1 MLLKVAPA
9 FSLVNSQVEPQSLPL
24 FSSVPSAQ
32 SASSFLRLSSPSNGV
47 GSAVVFASKG
57 SENKPLT
64 GVVFE
69 PFEEVKKEL
78 NLVPTLPQ
86 VSLARQKFSEECEAA
101 INQQINVESS
111 ISYGYHAM
119 FAYFDRDNVALEG
132 FAKFFNELS
141 LRDRGQVEKLM
152 RYQNK
157 RGGRVQLLE
166 ISLPL
171 SEFDHGVKGHAL
183 HAMEFALSMEKIA
196 NARLLHVHRIAL
208 RNHDAQLADF
218 VESEFLSMQVEAI
231 KKIAEHVSQLRRV
244 GAGHVWLCCLACLGQ
259 TFFTNLL

>member
-1 MLLKVAPA
+1 MLLTAAPA
-9 FSLVNSQVEPQSLPL
+9 FSLVNPQVEHQGLPL

-32 SASSFLRLSSPSNGV
+32 SSSSFLRLSSPSSGV

-101 INQQINVESS
+101 INQQINVEYS
-111 ISYGYHAM
+111 ICYGYHAM

-141 LRDRGQVEKLM
+141 LRDRGQAEKLM

-196 NARLLHVHRIAL
+196 NARLLHLHRIAL

-244 GAGHVWLCCLACLGQ
+244 GAGHGVWHFNQ
-259 TFFTNLL
+259 MLLREGGIA

>member
-9 FSLVNSQVEPQSLPL
+9 FSLVNSQVEHQSLPL

-101 INQQINVESS
+101 INQQI
-111 ISYGYHAM
+111 
-119 FAYFDRDNVALEG
+119 
-132 FAKFFNELS
+132 KFFNELS

-196 NARLLHVHRIAL
+196 NARLLHLHRIAL

-231 KKIAEHVSQLRRV
+231 KKIAEHVSQLRRL
-244 GAGHVWLCCLACLGQ
+244 GAGHGVWHFNQ
-259 TFFTNLL
+259 MLLREGGIA

>member
-1 MLLKVAPA
+1 MLLTAAPA
-9 FSLVNSQVEPQSLPL
+9 FSLVNPQVEHQ
-24 FSSVPSAQ
+24 
-32 SASSFLRLSSPSNGV
+32 
-47 GSAVVFASKG
+47 VFASKG

-101 INQQINVESS
+101 INQQINVEYS
-111 ISYGYHAM
+111 ICYGYHAM

-196 NARLLHVHRIAL
+196 NARLLHLHRQTAVFKTNLPSFGEQIAL

-244 GAGHVWLCCLACLGQ
+244 GAGHGVWHFNQ
-259 TFFTNLL
+259 MLLREGGIA

>member
-1 MLLKVAPA
+1 MLLTAAPA
-9 FSLVNSQVEPQSLPL
+9 FSLVNPQVEHQGLPL

-32 SASSFLRLSSPSNGV
+32 SSSSFLRLSSPSNGV

-86 VSLARQKFSEECEAA
+86 VSLARQKFSEECAAA
-101 INQQINVESS
+101 INQHINVEYS

-141 LRDRGQVEKLM
+141 LRDRGQAEKLM
-152 RYQNK
+152 RYQ
-157 RGGRVQLLE
+157 VLIYAVFCL
-166 ISLPL
+166 
-171 SEFDHGVKGHAL
+171 
-183 HAMEFALSMEKIA
+183 
-196 NARLLHVHRIAL
+196 
-208 RNHDAQLADF
+208 F
-218 VESEFLSMQVEAI
+218 VMFSV
-231 KKIAEHVSQLRRV
+231 
-244 GAGHVWLCCLACLGQ
+244 
-259 TFFTNLL
+259 

>member
-47 GSAVVFASKG
+47 GSAV
-57 SENKPLT
+57 
-64 GVVFE
+64 

-244 GAGHVWLCCLACLGQ
+244 GAGHGVWHFNQ
-259 TFFTNLL
+259 MLLREGGIA

>member
-64 GVVFE
+64 GVAFE

-101 INQQINVESS
+101 INQQI
-111 ISYGYHAM
+111 
-119 FAYFDRDNVALEG
+119 
-132 FAKFFNELS
+132 KFFNELS

-244 GAGHVWLCCLACLGQ
+244 GAGHGVWHFNQ
-259 TFFTNLL
+259 MLLREGGIA